1 MKLWPTSC
9 SGLCPLKD
17 FLRRLKVQLS
27 SEARPGP
34 AAPDWPAAARQ
45 ERWKRPSVD
54 SAD

>member
-1 MKLWPTSC
+1 MKLWPISW
-9 SGLCPLKD
+9 SDLYSFKD
-17 FLRRLKVQLS
+17 FLRHLKVQLS

-34 AAPDWPAAARQ
+34 AAPDWAAAARQ